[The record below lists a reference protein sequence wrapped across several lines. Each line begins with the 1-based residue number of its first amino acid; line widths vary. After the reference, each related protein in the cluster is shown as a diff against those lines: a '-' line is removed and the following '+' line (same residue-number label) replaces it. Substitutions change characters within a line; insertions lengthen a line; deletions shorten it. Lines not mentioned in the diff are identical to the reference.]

1 MTHVSQLKKQ
11 QGYGMNNEMNPYK
24 DLGNI
29 CDPTDQEY
37 DPLTGSWV
45 PNEPGFDWLLA
56 IAMLVGCVVIILLMV
71 WL

>member
-1 MTHVSQLKKQ
+1 MAELEKSIKADLHNL
-11 QGYGMNNEMNPYK
+11 YK
-24 DLGNI
+24 NAGHI
-29 CDPTDQEY
+29 CHEPDTEY
-37 DPLTGSWV
+37 DPLTGSWA

>member
-1 MTHVSQLKKQ
+1 MD
-11 QGYGMNNEMNPYK
+11 PYK
-24 DLGNI
+24 DIGHI
-29 CDPTDQEY
+29 CHEPDSEY
-37 DPLTGSWV
+37 DPLTGSWA